1 MMLPLKTVRL
11 RMSSNEQLKLIEQN
25 AKWVK
30 SKIDETVYSLNYETY
45 KAQIDTNELE
55 SKKYEAISNYNTNL
69 TFDSTSYEKELIAQD
84 TTDLEEKRVRWHE
97 SLSKDVYIEEALNV
111 LEDLKTAYPIKKV
124 ASNSTELKTFMSH
137 KSNSLKQL
145 ALQKFKKD
153 FWGVF
158 SFYFIVLV
166 GLVSVFAYVFAP
178 DDSQYANQM
187 HLAIHSKRPGFK
199 VTMLTIPSKIKVN
212 QSGFDRL
219 FFGKKNTDTEIPI
232 SAFEIKDTV
241 LIYKEYA
248 SDGLE
253 GAEKTIKRSAFP
265 NNSPKD
271 FIQEKSFLFGTDK
284 YGRDLISR
292 VLVGARISFFIGF
305 VAVMISL
312 LIGIFMGSIA
322 GYFGGKVDAI
332 IMWIINVTWSI
343 PTLLLV
349 IAITLALGKGFWQVF
364 IAVGLT
370 MWVEVARVVRGQII
384 SAKEMQYVTA
394 ARALGFNDFR
404 IITKHILPNIMAPV
418 IVISAANFAAAILIE
433 SGLSFLG
440 IGAQPPMASW
450 GAMIKDHYNY
460 IILGKPYL
468 AIIPGLCIMSLV
480 MAFMLIGNALRDA
493 LDVKN

>member
-1 MMLPLKTVRL
+1 M
-11 RMSSNEQLKLIEQN
+11 
-25 AKWVK
+25 
-30 SKIDETVYSLNYETY
+30 
-45 KAQIDTNELE
+45 
-55 SKKYEAISNYNTNL
+55 
-69 TFDSTSYEKELIAQD
+69 
-84 TTDLEEKRVRWHE
+84 
-97 SLSKDVYIEEALNV
+97 
-111 LEDLKTAYPIKKV
+111 PI
-124 ASNSTELKTFMSH
+124 

-145 ALQKFKKD
+145 ALQKFKKS

-158 SFYFIVLV
+158 SMYFILLV
-166 GLVSVFAYVFAP
+166 GLVSIFAYAIAP
-178 DDSQYANQM
+178 DSSKYANQM
-187 HLAIHSKRPGFK
+187 HLAIHSKKPGFS
-199 VTMLTIPSKIKVN
+199 VDMLTLPATSTTP
-212 QSGFDRL
+212 QSQFDKL
-219 FFGKKNTDTEIPI
+219 FFGNKNVDSEIPI
-232 SAFEIKDTV
+232 SEYTINENQLTY
-241 LIYKEYA
+241 IEYA
-248 SDGLE
+248 SDGLTGLE
-253 GAEKTIKRSAFP
+253 KSIDINLLENKNQNDFIKEKTFY
-265 NNSPKD
+265 
-271 FIQEKSFLFGTDK
+271 FGTDK
-284 YGRDLISR
+284 YGRDLLSR

-305 VAVMISL
+305 VAVFISL
-312 LIGIFMGSIA
+312 VIGIFMGSVA
-322 GYFGGKVDAI
+322 GYFGGRVDVF

-384 SAKEMQYVTA
+384 SAKQMQYVTA
-394 ARALGFNDFR
+394 ARALGYTDFR

-493 LDVKN
+493 LDVKS